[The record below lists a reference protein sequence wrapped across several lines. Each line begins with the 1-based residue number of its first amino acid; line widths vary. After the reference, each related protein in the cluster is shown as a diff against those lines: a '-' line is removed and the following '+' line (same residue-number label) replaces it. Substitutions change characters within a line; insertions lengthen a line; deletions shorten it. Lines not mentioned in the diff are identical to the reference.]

1 MKVFLLGCGSIGRY
15 LATAAAGM
23 EAVDEILI
31 YDNHP
36 EEIAAFVESLSKG
49 RIVDTLEHISEAEL
63 VVEAASQEAARE
75 VLPLALEMGKDV
87 MVLSVG
93 ALVDDGFRRSCQDLA
108 LRNGGRFMVPS
119 GAVCGVDGLR
129 SAAVEDLDSVELI
142 STKGPRSLDGAPYI
156 VERGIDVHSIKERT
170 ELFRGSARDAVR
182 LFPKN
187 VNVAATVSLLGLGFD
202 RTMVTVV
209 LDPDAEENRHQLLV
223 RGAFGSLCSET
234 RNLPFPEN
242 PATSHLAAL
251 SAAAALR
258 RIVDN
263 QWIGV

>member
-36 EEIAAFVESLSKG
+36 DDIAAFVGSLSKG
-49 RIVDTLEHISEAEL
+49 RTVDSLNGISEAGL

-75 VLPLALEMGKDV
+75 VLPLALGMGKDV

-93 ALVDDGFRRSCQDLA
+93 ALVDDGFRRSCQSLA
-108 LRNGGRFMVPS
+108 LEKGGRFMVPS

-129 SAAVEDLDSVELI
+129 SASAEELDSVELI
-142 STKGPRSLDGAPYI
+142 STKGPKSLEGAPFI
-156 VERGIDVHSIKERT
+156 VEKGIDVHSFQEPA

-182 LFPKN
+182 HFPKN

-209 LDPDAEENRHQLLV
+209 LDPAAGENRHELVV
-223 RGAFGSLCSET
+223 RGAFGSLRAET
-234 RNLPFPEN
+234 RNLPFPKN

-251 SAAAALR
+251 SAASALR
-258 RIVDN
+258 RIVNN